1 MKKTLYTIG
10 DSWTQGYDLKNPKEE
25 CYPYLLSKKLD
36 CDLINEAKPAASNDW
51 MFRKSVE
58 WITTNDTSNIHTFIV
73 GWSQPDRREENFNFY
88 HGGAPKYERINY
100 PDNPIS
106 NWISDNL
113 SNEKLSNIK
122 SFTYIYTLQE
132 ILKKNNINYL
142 FYFPWDPI
150 LLQDDWYE
158 ENIKEYVH
166 DIYLSIDL
174 DYCVGTEFD
183 GETPVPI
190 DELRHPTDVEQT
202 WICNKLYGELS
213 K

>member
-100 PDNPIS
+100 ADNTIS
-106 NWISDNL
+106 NWISKLREHKYIDVEYEPHRRIFIPRVQ
-113 SNEKLSNIK
+113 NEKKDNTQDT
-122 SFTYIYTLQE
+122 SF
-132 ILKKNNINYL
+132 
-142 FYFPWDPI
+142 
-150 LLQDDWYE
+150 
-158 ENIKEYVH
+158 
-166 DIYLSIDL
+166 
-174 DYCVGTEFD
+174 
-183 GETPVPI
+183 
-190 DELRHPTDVEQT
+190 
-202 WICNKLYGELS
+202 
-213 K
+213 